1 MELPSAGI
9 VKSHLEEAAS
19 PTSRPIDLPSYP
31 PLPGTSLSGSIPPQ
45 EAVERKASSPKE
57 RNGFVEALLLV
68 MVALVLALTLKTY
81 VAEAYE
87 IKGRSMEPTF
97 HHGERVVVL
106 KAFYGIHRQDVIVFA
121 SSEDPTKDL
130 VKRVVGLPGE
140 TLKVVGGSVFVNGVH
155 LDEAYI
161 RNFQPGY
168 RETVYVSRVP
178 EGHYYVLGDN
188 RPDSHDS
195 RYFQSIPAAS
205 VRGKVVVRWWP
216 LSELRSF

>member
-1 MELPSAGI
+1 MSRLNDDLAEPGSGFPLDPSSDAD
-9 VKSHLEEAAS
+9 
-19 PTSRPIDLPSYP
+19 SRPRPGPTGESRSVETRPSCE
-31 PLPGTSLSGSIPPQ
+31 GRRASG
-45 EAVERKASSPKE
+45 E
-57 RNGFVEALLLV
+57 RNGVLEAFVLV
-68 MVALVLALTLKTY
+68 LVALVLALTLKTY

-106 KAFYGIHRQDVIVFA
+106 KAFYGIHRRDVIVFA

-140 TLKVVGGSVFVNGVH
+140 TLKVVGGSVYVNGVH
-155 LDEAYI
+155 LDETYI
-161 RNFQPGY
+161 RNFQAGY
-168 RETVYVSRVP
+168 RDTVYVSRVP

-216 LSELRSF
+216 LSALESF